1 MGWQF
6 AIVNG
11 RLAEIYFDEL
21 KGKRRCIRAHC
32 HVDEKTKW
40 TKEERRWIAIDKK
53 HNRFSYRNKKYHS
66 LLSRA

>member
-21 KGKRRCIRAHC
+21 KGKKIKIRGHC
-32 HVDEKTKW
+32 YVDERTRW
-40 TKEERRWIAIDKK
+40 TKEEKQWIAIDREC
-53 HNRFSYRNKKYHS
+53 NRSSYRNKSYRS
-66 LLSRA
+66 LLPRS